1 MSGEEATSELQAGCA
16 VPENRVAAGKV
27 GDVVRFWIFLKID
40 LVEFAGGWMGC
51 GRRETGV

>member
-1 MSGEEATSELQAGCA
+1 MSGEEATSELQAGYA

-40 LVEFAGGWMGC
+40 LAEFAGGWMGC
-51 GRRETGV
+51 GR

>member
-40 LVEFAGGWMGC
+40 LAEFAGGWMGC
-51 GRRETGV
+51 GK